1 MGKGKGKEKGKG
13 KGKGKGGVKGGGD
26 SDSSDS
32 APEIAVGKGKGK
44 EKGKGKGRG
53 KGKGKEVVMV
63 SDSESS
69 DSDMPISST
78 GVRRGQVA
86 PESSDS
92 DSKVPV
98 SSTGVKRGRAAPDP
112 GAPSGK
118 RRKKISRSPYVGWSG
133 GGPGDQGSLPLRIVT
148 QVRTVLDYVK
158 GSAHRP
164 RNWMRSFPLIRGG
177 DAGPGELILLIVTPE
192 TKAEA
197 SHKA

>member
-1 MGKGKGKEKGKG
+1 M
-13 KGKGKGGVKGGGD
+13 
-26 SDSSDS
+26 
-32 APEIAVGKGKGK
+32 GKGKGK

-53 KGKGKEVVMV
+53 KGKGKEEVVV

-69 DSDMPISST
+69 DSDVPISST

-98 SSTGVKRGRAAPDP
+98 SSTGVKRGRAAPDS

-148 QVRTVLDYVK
+148 QVRTVVDYVK

-164 RNWMRSFPLIRGG
+164 RNLMRYFPLIQGG
-177 DAGPGELILLIVTPE
+177 DSGPGELILLIVPPE

-197 SHKA
+197 SHKAQPQPEPESEGED

>member
-1 MGKGKGKEKGKG
+1 
-13 KGKGKGGVKGGGD
+13 
-26 SDSSDS
+26 
-32 APEIAVGKGKGK
+32 
-44 EKGKGKGRG
+44 
-53 KGKGKEVVMV
+53 MV

-69 DSDMPISST
+69 DSDVPISST

-98 SSTGVKRGRAAPDP
+98 SSTGVKRGRAAPDS

-133 GGPGDQGSLPLRIVT
+133 AGPGDQGSLPLRIVT
-148 QVRTVLDYVK
+148 QVRIVIDYVK

-164 RNWMRSFPLIRGG
+164 RNWMRSFPLIHGG
-177 DAGPGELILLIVTPE
+177 DSGPGELILLIVPPE

-197 SHKA
+197 SHKAQPQPEPESEGED